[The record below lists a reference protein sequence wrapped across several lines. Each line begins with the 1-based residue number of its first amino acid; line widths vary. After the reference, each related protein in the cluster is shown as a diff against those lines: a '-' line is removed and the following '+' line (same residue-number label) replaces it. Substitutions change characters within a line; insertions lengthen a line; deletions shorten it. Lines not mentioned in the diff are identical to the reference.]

1 MKNNNKTFWQ
11 LSDIDKFYLLQTE
24 EDYSEFPFYMS
35 DIQQFKR
42 RMKIY
47 DFAAKIVGFGS
58 ELIME
63 RYDKDA
69 HIFCEKFLP
78 KRYVNAFVT
87 PRLLD
92 FIKTD
97 FFVDLIM
104 CKTCEKFKTFMP
116 LRDITLK
123 KRYNKDSNVHC
134 FSGRCG
140 THMVKAN
147 DNCREY
153 FPNDF
158 YKEKLYWYFY
168 FDFFPVIENIYS
180 HSNYMLELGE
190 IDVLQFMNLEK
201 RFWQLEEEMKEEESG

>member
-1 MKNNNKTFWQ
+1 MKDNKTFSQ

-42 RMKIY
+42 KMKIY
-47 DFAAKIVGFGS
+47 NFAAKIVGFGP

-63 RYDKDA
+63 RFDKDA
-69 HIFCEKFLP
+69 HRFCEKFLP
-78 KRYVNAFVT
+78 KRYLNSFIT

-104 CKTCEKFKTFMP
+104 CKTCDNFKTHMP
-116 LRDITLK
+116 LRDVTLK
-123 KRYNKDSNVHC
+123 NQYNKENNVYC

-140 THMVKAN
+140 KDMVKAN
-147 DNCREY
+147 DNCRKY
-153 FPNDF
+153 YPNSF
-158 YKEKLYWYFY
+158 YREKIHWYLY

-180 HSNYMLELGE
+180 YDYYHLELIE
-190 IDVLQFMNLEK
+190 IDLLQFMNLEK
-201 RFWQLEEEMKEEESG
+201 RFWQLEEELKAKESG